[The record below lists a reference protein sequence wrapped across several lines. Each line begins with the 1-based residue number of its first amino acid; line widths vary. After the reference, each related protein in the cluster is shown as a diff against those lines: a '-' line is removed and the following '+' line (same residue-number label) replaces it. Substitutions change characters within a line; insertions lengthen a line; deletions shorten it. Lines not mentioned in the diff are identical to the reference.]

1 MRLSEECRWV
11 ARVVAQVAAEGTQ
24 DSAHGPHVAF
34 ALSPKDPSQ
43 QMSCMTD
50 WMAAGRPL
58 YVVQCDTTVA
68 TVTVRNVTV
77 EGAANSV
84 RVLSRKDSHLLLVP
98 LVKHAYQRECYSR
111 HLPNQYERREGYDGP
126 RMVA

>member
-1 MRLSEECRWV
+1 MKNVDGLSASSPKLR
-11 ARVVAQVAAEGTQ
+11 REGTQ
-24 DSAHGPHVAF
+24 DSAHGPHVSF

-58 YVVQCDTTVA
+58 YVVQRDTTVA

-84 RVLSRKDSHLLLVP
+84 RVLSRKDSHLLSCLWSSMI
-98 LVKHAYQRECYSR
+98 LS
-111 HLPNQYERREGYDGP
+111 
-126 RMVA
+126 